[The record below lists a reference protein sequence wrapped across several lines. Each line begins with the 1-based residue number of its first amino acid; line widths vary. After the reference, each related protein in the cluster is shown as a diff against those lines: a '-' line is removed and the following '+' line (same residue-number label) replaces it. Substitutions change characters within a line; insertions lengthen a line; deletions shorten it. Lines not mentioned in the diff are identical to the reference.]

1 MNSSHYQ
8 HIDVKPMEKLVGAE
22 IKGIDLAEPLNP
34 ETASEILKAT
44 GEFGVTFFRDQELT
58 PEQHLSFA
66 RSLGKIDINRFF
78 GIVSGQPEIA
88 EVRKD
93 PEQKFNIGGGWHADH
108 SYDKSPALGSIL
120 LARTVPKQGGD
131 TLFANMYA
139 AYESLS
145 NGLKAT
151 LGRLHAVHSSRHVF
165 GEKAQMPADLR
176 DRLGNADQATQD
188 TTHPVVITH
197 PSSGRK
203 VLYINPG
210 FTVKFEGWSIEES
223 RPLLKFLYEHASS
236 PEFTYRFHWK
246 EGSIAFWDNRC
257 TWHYAVNDYH
267 GESRLM
273 HRITLSGCTLE
284 S

>member
-1 MNSSHYQ
+1 MKSSDYQ
-8 HIDVKPMEKLVGAE
+8 HIHLKPMEKMIGAE
-22 IKGIDLAEPLNP
+22 IKDIDLSEPLNAGA
-34 ETASEILKAT
+34 ASEILEAT
-44 GEFGVTFFRDQELT
+44 GEFGVTFFRDQKLT
-58 PEQHLSFA
+58 PEQHLCFA
-66 RSLGKIDINRFF
+66 RSLGTININRFF
-78 GIVSGQPEIA
+78 GRVSGHPEIA

-93 PEQKFNIGGGWHADH
+93 PDQKFNIGGGWHTDH

-120 LARTVPKQGGD
+120 LARTVPQQGGD

-145 NGLKAT
+145 SGLKRT
-151 LGRLHAVHSSRHVF
+151 LGQLRAVHSSRHIF
-165 GEKAQMPADLR
+165 GEESPMPADLK

-188 TTHPVVITH
+188 TSHPVIITH
-197 PSSGRK
+197 PTSGRK
-203 VLYINPG
+203 ALYINPG
-210 FTVKFEGWSIEES
+210 FTVQFEGWSVEES
-223 RPLLKFLYEHASS
+223 RPLLKYLYEHASS

>member
-1 MNSSHYQ
+1 
-8 HIDVKPMEKLVGAE
+8 MEKLVGAE

-34 ETASEILKAT
+34 ETVSEILKAT
-44 GEFGVTFFRDQELT
+44 GEFGVTFFRKQELT

-78 GIVSGQPEIA
+78 GRVSGHPEIA

-93 PEQKFNIGGGWHADH
+93 PEQKFNIGGGWHTDH
-108 SYDKSPALGSIL
+108 SYDESPALGSIL
-120 LARTVPKQGGD
+120 LAKTIPKQGGD

-139 AYESLS
+139 AYDSLS
-145 NGLKAT
+145 DGLKAT
-151 LGRLHAVHSSRHVF
+151 LRELRAVHSSRHVF
-165 GEKAQMPADLR
+165 GSEAPMPADLK

-188 TTHPVVITH
+188 TSHPVIITH
-197 PSSGRK
+197 PASGRK

-210 FTVKFEGWSIEES
+210 FTVRFDGWSAEES
-223 RPLLKFLYEHASS
+223 RPLLKYLYEHASS
-236 PEFTYRFHWK
+236 PEFTYRFHWEK
-246 EGSIAFWDNRC
+246 GSIAFWDNRC